1 MKRLSCGALV
11 FLMVTVGLCGAAPS
25 PAIVPAVGDWTLET
39 AFEHPRQITLRI
51 NGQAKRFW
59 YVLVTLTNNTYRDVD
74 LFAKCT
80 LMTDSFQVVPAGG
93 IGSSVVFG
101 KLQKIY
107 QGKYP
112 FLESLERAE
121 CKILQGQDNTRD
133 IAIIWPDFDAKTSN
147 VSLFISGLSNET
159 AVVELGAKKDADG
172 NPVKVYLRKT
182 LELKYTV
189 GADEKRR
196 AMAGLAYKSKRWV
209 MR

>member
-11 FLMVTVGLCGAAPS
+11 VLMVTVSLCGAAPS
-25 PAIVPAVGDWTLET
+25 PAIVPGVGDWTLET

-51 NGQAKRFW
+51 NGQVKRFW
-59 YVLVTLTNNTYRDVD
+59 YVLVTLTNNTHRDVD

-93 IGSSVVFG
+93 VGSSVVFG

-112 FLESLERAE
+112 FLESLEQAQ

-133 IAIIWPDFDAKTSN
+133 IAIIWPDFDAKAKN
-147 VSLFISGLSNET
+147 IKLFVTGLSNET
-159 AVVELGAKKDADG
+159 IAIDHPTEKNGHGYPA
-172 NPVKVYLRKT
+172 KVYLRKT
-182 LELKYTV
+182 LELNYAIGGDPALRDNAQLLFK
-189 GADEKRR
+189 G
-196 AMAGLAYKSKRWV
+196 KRWI